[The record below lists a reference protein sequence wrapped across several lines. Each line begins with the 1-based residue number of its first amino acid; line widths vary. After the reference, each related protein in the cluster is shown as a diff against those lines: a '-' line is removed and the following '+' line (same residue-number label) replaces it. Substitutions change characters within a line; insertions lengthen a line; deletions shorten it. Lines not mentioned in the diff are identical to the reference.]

1 MLAEEKGS
9 VVVID
14 DVGGNLRTKL
24 PVVASQKVRRRTES
38 TGLQARRVKI
48 TYPESSLWFA
58 QSMMQFLV
66 FFLGGGSRAA
76 TIACA
81 F

>member
-1 MLAEEKGS
+1 MLAEEEES

-24 PVVASQKVRRRTES
+24 PVVASQKVWREWQRT
-38 TGLQARRVKI
+38 GVHRIAGKI
-48 TYPESSLWFA
+48 TYPESSLRFA